1 MSQEMKQ
8 KNLELRDIIEQEKAA
23 LSDKIGDKMAQT
35 LEMAV
40 QDRMQTQK
48 KLTATENDLK
58 QV

>member
-1 MSQEMKQ
+1 MKQ